1 MIFAILIYGSEA
13 DYAADVSA
21 EENDALMNRHWDLRR
36 ALSAEDRLGP
46 VVRLRPHAVRTVRR
60 YKDRRFVTDGPFT
73 ETKEQLMGIYVV
85 DYPTIE
91 DVDAAIDQLDF
102 PGGVF
107 EVRPLDHYEPGQ
119 LPAEV
124 PARYL

>member
-13 DYAADVSA
+13 DQERVPA
-21 EENDALMNRHWDLRR
+21 EEVDALMERHWDLRR
-36 ALSAEDRLGP
+36 ELSAAQRLGP
-46 VVRLRPHAVRTVRR
+46 VLRLRPNAARIVRR
-60 YKDRRFVTDGPFT
+60 YKDRRFVTDGPFA
-73 ETKEQLMGIYVV
+73 ETKEQLMGIYIV

-91 DVDAAIDQLDF
+91 DVDHAIDQLDF

-107 EVRPLDHYEPGQ
+107 EVRPLDHFEPGQ
-119 LPAEV
+119 LAAEV